1 MKNLANPAMK
11 IVTATVGTAWATNN
25 FLKITQSIW
34 VECKLIQKSY
44 PYQQSINIEKR
55 IKI

>member
-11 IVTATVGTAWATNN
+11 IVTATLGTAWATNN